1 MVLTIT
7 VPPEVELVA
16 CLKISIKGNPVGVA
30 SASSRLP
37 KQKRTPISMPRPSK
51 PFMTTDAHMLRGMM
65 IAAFS
70 ISSAVHM
77 IVRTVSLRA
86 LKTDLGWGQSE
97 QGLFDLPMWLAA
109 SIPAIHLISSVRW
122 FE

>member
-1 MVLTIT
+1 MDFHLSDRGVLTIT

-16 CLKISIKGNPVGVA
+16 CLKISIKGNPVGVE

-77 IVRTVSLRA
+77 MVRTVSPRA
-86 LKTDLGWGQSE
+86 LKTDLGGGNRNRDVSAYPYGWQH
-97 QGLFDLPMWLAA
+97 QYLRY
-109 SIPAIHLISSVRW
+109 I
-122 FE
+122 